1 MISLL
6 AAVTLLVQQRDSS
19 VVVTDSVVALVG
31 VTVIDGTGAPARP
44 GQTIVIAGGRIR
56 VVGPSTSV
64 ATPPGAKVLER
75 PGFTVIPGLIGLHDH
90 FFHTSSRGRRQLS
103 FSAPRLY
110 LASGV
115 TTARTTGSF
124 SPYADISLRTKIE
137 AGEVPGPRMVLSGPY
152 LTGPDDV
159 FERRHITT
167 PAEATRV
174 VDYWAD
180 EGATWFKVYTE
191 ISRENLRAIT
201 AAAHRRGVKVTGHL
215 CSVGYVE
222 AVDAGIDALEHGL
235 LANTEYFADKVPD
248 KCPAGGGAIAPYASQ
263 SKDQWARTFKTMI
276 DHGVSMT
283 STLAVFEMFIPGRPG
298 LDARS
303 TTAMNPDIRAA
314 YLAAKEQVERGSDR
328 AEMNGDFRRAMDYD
342 VAFFR
347 AGGLLGAGVDPTG
360 SGGVLHGFGDQR
372 NFELLV
378 EAGLTPIEA
387 IKVMTSNG
395 AKILGLDADL
405 GTVIAGKRA
414 DLVLIE
420 GDPMAR
426 PAEIRNVRLVFK
438 DGIGYDS
445 GILIRAVAG
454 QVGVR

>member
-1 MISLL
+1 
-6 AAVTLLVQQRDSS
+6 
-19 VVVTDSVVALVG
+19 
-31 VTVIDGTGAPARP
+31 
-44 GQTIVIAGGRIR
+44 
-56 VVGPSTSV
+56 
-64 ATPPGAKVLER
+64 
-75 PGFTVIPGLIGLHDH
+75 
-90 FFHTSSRGRRQLS
+90 
-103 FSAPRLY
+103 
-110 LASGV
+110 
-115 TTARTTGSF
+115 
-124 SPYADISLRTKIE
+124 
-137 AGEVPGPRMVLSGPY
+137 
-152 LTGPDDV
+152 
-159 FERRHITT
+159 
-167 PAEATRV
+167 
-174 VDYWAD
+174 
-180 EGATWFKVYTE
+180 
-191 ISRENLRAIT
+191 
-201 AAAHRRGVKVTGHL
+201 
-215 CSVGYVE
+215 
-222 AVDAGIDALEHGL
+222 
-235 LANTEYFADKVPD
+235 
-248 KCPAGGGAIAPYASQ
+248 
-263 SKDQWARTFKTMI
+263 
-276 DHGVSMT
+276 
-283 STLAVFEMFIPGRPG
+283 
-298 LDARS
+298 
-303 TTAMNPDIRAA
+303 MNPDIRSA
-314 YLAAKEQVERGSDR
+314 YVAAKEQVERRSDR

>member
-1 MISLL
+1 MVSLLVGLSLL
-6 AAVTLLVQQRDSS
+6 AQQRDSS
-19 VVVTDSVVALVG
+19 ATVTDSVVALVG

-44 GQTIVIAGGRIR
+44 GQTVVIAGGWIR
-56 VVGPSTSV
+56 MVGPSASV
-64 ATPPGAKVLER
+64 PIPPGARVLDR
-75 PGFTVIPGLIGLHDH
+75 SGFTVIPGLIGLHDH
-90 FFHTSSRGRRQLS
+90 FFHITSRGRRQLS

-124 SPYADISLRTKIE
+124 SPYADISLKTKIE

-167 PAEATRV
+167 PAEAARV
-174 VDYWAD
+174 VNYWAD
-180 EGATWFKVYTE
+180 EGASWFKVYTE

-201 AAAHRRGVKVTGHL
+201 TAAHRRGLKVTGHL

-222 AVDAGIDALEHGL
+222 AVQAGIDALEHGL
-235 LANTEYFADKVPD
+235 LANTEYFAEKVPD
-248 KCPAGGGAIAPYASQ
+248 QCLAGGGDIAQYATQ
-263 SKDQWARTFKTMI
+263 STDQWARTFKVMI
-276 DHGVSMT
+276 NHGVSMT
-283 STLAVFEMFIPGRPG
+283 STLAVYEMFVPGRPG
-298 LDARS
+298 LDERS
-303 TTAMNPDIRAA
+303 AIAMNSDIRAA
-314 YLAAKEQVERGSDR
+314 YLTAKEQIDR
-328 AEMNGDFRRAMDYD
+328 RPDGAEMNAAFRRAMDFD

-360 SGGVLHGFGDQR
+360 AGGVLHGFGDQR

-378 EAGLTPIEA
+378 EAGLTPLEA
-387 IKVMTSNG
+387 ITVMTWNG
-395 AKILGLDADL
+395 AKILGRAADL
-405 GTVIAGKRA
+405 GTVAQGKRA

-420 GDPMAR
+420 GDPIAR